1 MGKKLTEGQ
10 EVVAKFLGDSYSA
23 LKQQRGRLVREAH
36 AWVEQQLQEERG
48 RIAQDV
54 LWAYEDY
61 GMTIA
66 QIGGALGTSA
76 RKTVYEML
84 EQARKENK

>member
-1 MGKKLTEGQ
+1 MGYKMTEGQ
-10 EVVAKFLGDSYSA
+10 EVVAEFLGDSYSA
-23 LKQQRGRLVREAH
+23 LKQQRRWLVLEAQ

-48 RIAQDV
+48 RVAQDV

-61 GMTIA
+61 GMTVA
-66 QIGGALGTSA
+66 QIGRALGTSA

-84 EQARKENK
+84 ERAREENK